1 MDQRTSPFFSRF
13 VRNLSAF
20 GIGFA
25 LVIGAQVASAD
36 ELVMRPDINQAKP
49 GTKYYVHGLSM
60 AQVAKKFGQPSKK
73 LAPDPAKGTKYQP
86 PITRW
91 VYPEFTVYF
100 EHGHAIH
107 LVKHH
112 QRPK

>member
-1 MDQRTSPFFSRF
+1 MDQRTSPFPSRLI
-13 VRNLSAF
+13 RNLSALS
-20 GIGFA
+20 IGVA
-25 LVIGAQVASAD
+25 LVMGAQVASAD
-36 ELVMRPDINQAKP
+36 NLVMRPDINHAKP

-60 AQVAKKFGQPSKK
+60 AQVTKKFGQPSKK

-91 VYPEFTVYF
+91 VYPDFTIYF

-107 LVKHH
+107 LVKSHPL
-112 QRPK
+112 PK